1 MRHDSCLVFNE
12 GLLINTLKMTNVIT
26 KTIILST
33 ADVFLVA
40 FHMQKTH
47 ATSKI
52 GIKTS
57 NQELVK
63 QLSMINRLVI
73 HGLISLA
80 KNLSRFA
87 FPFLNPLF
95 QKL

>member
-40 FHMQKTH
+40 FPMRKIH
-47 ATSKI
+47 ATSKT

-57 NQELVK
+57 NQDLV
-63 QLSMINRLVI
+63 LNALETSRL
-73 HGLISLA
+73 H
-80 KNLSRFA
+80 
-87 FPFLNPLF
+87 
-95 QKL
+95 